1 MNMDAM
7 LYLHSAIVKQ
17 TDCSATHYSSDSSTQ
32 FNSET
37 GGMASL
43 SNSVTKTPQDD
54 EKCCSRFCGDT
65 DGITDI
71 VCGGDQSLSTTGRK
85 REVFAVYIF
94 DISCTGNAGG
104 RYGMG
109 RVNDGTTGT
118 ESTKVRDYL
127 LEKLVEEESRASC
140 KAPFE
145 DIPECEGLVLFTG
158 GNTRELSAR
167 QSNIDEECI
176 HEGSGDTHMKTH
188 VNLDTKHFLSDLTSP
203 GKVQSK
209 VNIMDTKPTCPH
221 YKIAQS
227 QTLLEGQGTTTPQRN
242 GTSSHETAKTT
253 RKGYSNGHL
262 GQRSNI
268 CCQGRIY
275 CDNISERGNPHSG
288 LNRSYFL
295 GDVKGFVLFA
305 LLLAM
310 TACPLTL
317 AVPAYG
323 ENGYGQEDYYNSQN
337 GEEHV
342 EKSNSE
348 NYRHSQVVGAVS
360 IIVVVLINVPL
371 VNQYSCYDSGDLL
384 INTNKSK
391 TCEAI

>member
-7 LYLHSAIVKQ
+7 LYLHSASVKQ
-17 TDCSATHYSSDSSTQ
+17 TDCSATHYSSESSTQ
-32 FNSET
+32 FNLET
-37 GGMASL
+37 GEMSSL
-43 SNSVTKTPQDD
+43 SNSVAKTQD
-54 EKCCSRFCGDT
+54 CSGFCGE
-65 DGITDI
+65 
-71 VCGGDQSLSTTGRK
+71 QSWLTTGMK
-85 REVFAVYIF
+85 REGFSVYIF
-94 DISCTGNAGG
+94 NISCNGAAH
-104 RYGMG
+104 GMG
-109 RVNDGTTGT
+109 RVNDGTTEG
-118 ESTKVRDYL
+118 TKVRDYL

-145 DIPECEGLVLFTG
+145 DIPECQGLALFTG

-176 HEGSGDTHMKTH
+176 HEGSGDTRMKTN
-188 VNLDTKHFLSDLTSP
+188 VNLDTMHILSDLTSP
-203 GKVQSK
+203 RKVQRK
-209 VNIMDTKPTCPH
+209 VNIMDTKLTCPH
-221 YKIAQS
+221 YKIARS
-227 QTLLEGQGTTTPQRN
+227 QTLLEGRGITPQRN
-242 GTSSHETAKTT
+242 GTSSHETTKTT

-268 CCQGRIY
+268 YCQGRIY
-275 CDNISERGNPHSG
+275 CDNDINERGNPHSG

-310 TACPLTL
+310 TVCPLTL
-317 AVPAYG
+317 ATPAYG

-337 GEEHV
+337 GEGHV

-348 NYRHSQVVGAVS
+348 NYRHSQVVGVVS

-371 VNQYSCYDSGDLL
+371 VNQYSYYDSGDWL

>member
-1 MNMDAM
+1 MDAM
-7 LYLHSAIVKQ
+7 LYLHSEIVEQ
-17 TDCSATHYSSDSSTQ
+17 TDCSATHYPSESSTQ

-37 GGMASL
+37 GGKASL
-43 SNSVTKTPQDD
+43 SNSVTRTKKPQDD
-54 EKCCSRFCGDT
+54 EKCCS
-65 DGITDI
+65 
-71 VCGGDQSLSTTGRK
+71 GRK
-85 REVFAVYIF
+85 RECFSVNIF
-94 DISCTGNAGG
+94 DISCNVGA
-104 RYGMG
+104 RCGMG
-109 RVNDGTTGT
+109 RVNDGNT
-118 ESTKVRDYL
+118 ESTEVRDYL

-145 DIPECEGLVLFTG
+145 DIPECQGLALFTG

-176 HEGSGDTHMKTH
+176 HERSGDTPMKTY
-188 VNLDTKHFLSDLTSP
+188 VNLETKHILSDLTSP

-209 VNIMDTKPTCPH
+209 VNIMDTKLTCPH
-221 YKIAQS
+221 YKIARS
-227 QTLLEGQGTTTPQRN
+227 QTLLEGQGTTPQRN

-268 CCQGRIY
+268 YCQGRIY
-275 CDNISERGNPHSG
+275 CDNNINERGNPHSG
-288 LNRSYFL
+288 LKRSYFL

-317 AVPAYG
+317 AAPAYG
-323 ENGYGQEDYYNSQN
+323 ENGYGQEDYYNPQN
-337 GEEHV
+337 GEGHV

-348 NYRHSQVVGAVS
+348 NYRHSQVVGVVS
-360 IIVVVLINVPL
+360 VIVVLINVRL
-371 VNQYSCYDSGDLL
+371 VNQYSYYDSGDWL

>member
-1 MNMDAM
+1 MDAM
-7 LYLHSAIVKQ
+7 LYLHSASVKQ
-17 TDCSATHYSSDSSTQ
+17 TDCSATHYSSESSTQ

-43 SNSVTKTPQDD
+43 SNSVTRTCTKKPQDD
-54 EKCCSRFCGDT
+54 EKCCS
-65 DGITDI
+65 
-71 VCGGDQSLSTTGRK
+71 GRK
-85 REVFAVYIF
+85 RKGFSVNIF
-94 DISCTGNAGG
+94 DISCNVGA

-127 LEKLVEEESRASC
+127 LEKLVEEESTASC
-140 KAPFE
+140 KAPYE
-145 DIPECEGLVLFTG
+145 DIPECEGLALFTG
-158 GNTRELSAR
+158 GNTRKLSAR

-176 HEGSGDTHMKTH
+176 HEGSGDTRMKTY
-188 VNLDTKHFLSDLTSP
+188 VNLDTKHILSDLTSP

-209 VNIMDTKPTCPH
+209 VNIIDTKLTCPH
-221 YKIAQS
+221 YKIALS
-227 QTLLEGQGTTTPQRN
+227 QTVLEGQETTPQRN

-253 RKGYSNGHL
+253 RKGDSNGHL

-275 CDNISERGNPHSG
+275 CDNNINERGNPHSG
-288 LNRSYFL
+288 LKRSYFL

-317 AVPAYG
+317 AAPAYG

-360 IIVVVLINVPL
+360 IIVIVLINVPL

-384 INTNKSK
+384 VIP
-391 TCEAI
+391 